1 METELK
7 IYSKPKIKMPKS
19 SKQKRRNGKE
29 IARPVK
35 PKKDQKV
42 VSRLQFE
49 ALPNEIIYHVF
60 SYLKIVDLLKCGQ
73 VSKKFRA
80 ISNDEQYLWPKM
92 INLCYKKVP
101 VEFLEKLLDSG
112 CKYLS
117 LSEAALEGI
126 LNLPTASRLKYLNL
140 SGFGV
145 TDFRKMPQVIGID
158 FRDFSNKIVLM
169 ESCNSLQKLSLSKI
183 ELSLK
188 IISITS
194 LQNSKTLEVLDLSKC
209 TFLASHDLDLVGVSE
224 LDCVRQIVENCTELK
239 ELSLSKTNLC
249 EQSVDFL
256 VSNLTLKIEKLD
268 LFDMHY
274 LRDKHVK
281 KLVTRCKNIT
291 ELNLGGWTKITKQS
305 LSFIIE
311 NLKLTLVK
319 LSFEP
324 TYVRFNLNDLLQ
336 LKRMEKLKILCYA
349 MDEYWN
355 HIDWRWL
362 KRQLPNIRIN
372 TNPGNIKIA
381 TPCQPKYNW
390 NKSYSKGFWEIKAEQ
405 EKLFSTHH
413 GNN

>member
-1 METELK
+1 MKTELK

-19 SKQKRRNGKE
+19 SKQKRKNGKK

-60 SYLKIVDLLKCGQ
+60 GYLKIVDLLKCGQ

-80 ISNDEQYLWPKM
+80 ISIDEQYQWPKM
-92 INLCYKKVP
+92 VNLCYKKVP

-140 SGFGV
+140 SGFGL
-145 TDFRKMPQVIGID
+145 TGYRKI
-158 FRDFSNKIVLM
+158 RDFSNKIVLM
-169 ESCNSLQKLSLSKI
+169 KSCISLQKLSLSKI
-183 ELSLK
+183 ELFLNL
-188 IISITS
+188 IRITS
-194 LQNSKTLEVLDLSKC
+194 LQNGKTLEVLDLSKC
-209 TFLASHDLDLVGVSE
+209 TFMASHNLDSDGVSE
-224 LDCVRQIVENCTELK
+224 FDCVRQIVENCTELK

-249 EQSVDFL
+249 EQSVDVL
-256 VSNLTLKIEKLD
+256 VSNLTLKIKKLD

-281 KLVTRCKNIT
+281 KLVTRCNNIT

-319 LSFEP
+319 LSYEP
-324 TYVRFNLNDLLQ
+324 TYVIFNLNDLLQ

-372 TNPGNIKIA
+372 TNPGSIKIA

-405 EKLFSTHH
+405 EELFSTHC